1 LSDERPSSSPQSLP
15 GDAFSGAPDAGSH
28 AAAENEA
35 ELVEGV
41 FQAVAS
47 EQAIASQIP
56 PLTSEMP
63 VSASGVPRLLRA
75 TRHRDFTMFW
85 AGNFLSNVGTWMQN
99 VAQGWLVLELA
110 DKMQP
115 HKVLGGYQTNGA
127 FWLGLVGFAASAPML
142 VFALIGGVIADRV
155 NRRDLMVRTQTA
167 MMIFAFIMAALA
179 YTHVINIREIIL
191 LAFANGLASSLNAPS
206 QQALV
211 PRMIPKED
219 LANAIALN
227 SAQFNLSRLIG
238 PAIGGFIM
246 AWLGIPTNFLL
257 NGISFLA
264 LIFVLRKIHYPSQAA
279 GNGGAT
285 LWQNLAE
292 GFRYVFTRREMSALL
307 TLVALASIFGVPFIT
322 FVPLFAK
329 DILHAGQRGL
339 GILMA
344 FAGVGAFLGSI
355 TVAWMGRAHLRGS
368 FVVRAATLFFVAV
381 ISFTFSRKFL
391 LSGVLL
397 VVAGYAMI
405 LMVATVNTLLQHL
418 SSEAMR
424 GRVMSFYATAFLGF
438 APIGSLIAGSLAGA
452 ITAPYAIASMCA
464 VALIA
469 TWLVYSARPELRKLS

>member
-1 LSDERPSSSPQSLP
+1 MP
-15 GDAFSGAPDAGSH
+15 GDAFAGAPGPGPQ
-28 AAAENEA
+28 AAAENETELA
-35 ELVEGV
+35 EGAL
-41 FQAVAS
+41 QSVAG

-56 PLTSEMP
+56 PTTVEL
-63 VSASGVPRLLRA
+63 PRMLRA
-75 TRHRDFTMFW
+75 TRNRDFTLFW
-85 AGNFLSNVGTWMQN
+85 TGNFLSNVGTWMQN
-99 VAQGWLVLELA
+99 VAQSWLVLDLA
-110 DKMQP
+110 QQMRL
-115 HKVLGGYQTNGA
+115 HEVLGRFQTNGA

-155 NRRDLMVRTQTA
+155 NRRDLMLRTQTA

-179 YTHVINIREIIL
+179 YTRVITIPEIIL

-211 PRMIPKED
+211 PRLVPKED

-238 PAIGGFIM
+238 PAIGGFLM
-246 AWLGIPTNFLL
+246 AWLGVSANFLL
-257 NGISFLA
+257 NGFSFLA
-264 LIFVLRKIHYPSQAA
+264 VIFVLRKIHYPGDIA
-279 GNGGAT
+279 GNSSAT
-285 LWQNLAE
+285 LWQNLGE
-292 GFRYVFTRREMSALL
+292 GFRYVFLRREMSALL
-307 TLVALASIFGVPFIT
+307 TLVALTSVFGVPFIV
-322 FVPLFAK
+322 FIPLFAR
-329 DILHAGQRGL
+329 DILHAGERGL

-344 FAGVGAFLGSI
+344 FVGIGAFFGSI
-355 TVAWMGRAHLRGS
+355 TVAWLGRAHLRGS
-368 FVVRAATLFFVAV
+368 FVVRAATLFFAAV
-381 ISFTFSRKFL
+381 IGFTLSRKFL
-391 LSGVLL
+391 LSGALL

-464 VALIA
+464 LALVG
-469 TWLVYSARPELRKLS
+469 TWLLYFSRPELRKLS